1 MAIVRPLIG
10 LNQQIKSTAWEI
22 CQSGSMSGVWKRGY
36 GKATRA
42 PSNERD
48 GNRQAKPNATAPHLD
63 STDCNM
69 TRLTGLGKLKIIA
82 DRQVWVDI
90 VASLTKGISK

>member
-36 GKATRA
+36 GKTTRA

-63 STDCNM
+63 STVGCQSM
-69 TRLTGLGKLKIIA
+69 AVTELGEQAKPGM
-82 DRQVWVDI
+82 QC
-90 VASLTKGISK
+90 